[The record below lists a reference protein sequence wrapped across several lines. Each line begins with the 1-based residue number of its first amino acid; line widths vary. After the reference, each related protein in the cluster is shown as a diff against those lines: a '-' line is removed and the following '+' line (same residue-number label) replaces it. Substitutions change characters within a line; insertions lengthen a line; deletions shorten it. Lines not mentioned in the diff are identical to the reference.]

1 MHIPWFQTELA
12 SSPKENFSA
21 TSFLVPFLRKKR
33 NALSWRATESRCG
46 GKEGRLSR
54 LLFASHSL
62 RSYIYYY
69 RQFLFQ
75 FSYVSVVPP
84 RRSPDKMSGPPRWL
98 TLFAKPLLLKTNLC
112 WIRCYVLNIHL
123 STLIAIRIGRAHV

>member
-1 MHIPWFQTELA
+1 MPRPLSRVLAPTVHPLIMSHYKILRKGRRMHNPWSQ
-12 SSPKENFSA
+12 NFSA

-98 TLFAKPLLLKTNLC
+98 RPL
-112 WIRCYVLNIHL
+112 IRRSIK
-123 STLIAIRIGRAHV
+123 